1 MKLLGLRHQREL
13 RCWAVVDLARA
24 AGVTWATAALADD
37 GSEVSPG
44 TARKLLAAL
53 EASPPSETAIHLVN
67 GGAEPELLEM
77 QSA

>member
-1 MKLLGLRHQREL
+1 MKLPGLKREREL

-53 EASPPSETAIHLVN
+53 EASPPSATAIHLLSGSV
-67 GGAEPELLEM
+67 EPELLER

>member
-53 EASPPSETAIHLVN
+53 EANPPSETAIHLVR
-67 GGAEPELLEM
+67 GGPQSDLLER

>member
-1 MKLLGLRHQREL
+1 VKLPGLRQQREL

-53 EASPPSETAIHLVN
+53 EANPPSPTAVHLLS
-67 GGAEPELLEM
+67 GAAAPELLER